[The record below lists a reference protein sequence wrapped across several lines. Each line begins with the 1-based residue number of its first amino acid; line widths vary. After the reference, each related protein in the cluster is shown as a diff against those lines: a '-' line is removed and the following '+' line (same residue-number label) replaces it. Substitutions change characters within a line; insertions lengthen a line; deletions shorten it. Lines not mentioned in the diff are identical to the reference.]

1 MGLYSL
7 IPSIQSFALP
17 LVCTVLN
24 KVLLKSQLE
33 QSWRMSDI
41 RSVIYSLSM
50 ICRRPTGEETRR
62 RNVTQEEDDI
72 SLALANTPPAAQ
84 AHNKK

>member
-7 IPSIQSFALP
+7 IPSIQSFASP

-33 QSWRMSDI
+33 QSWCMSDI
-41 RSVIYSLSM
+41 RSVIYSLST
-50 ICRRPTGEETRR
+50 ICRRPTGEETR

-72 SLALANTPPAAQ
+72 SLVLANTPPPAQ
-84 AHNKK
+84 ARNKE